1 MPALLNS
8 SGTSS
13 HSLGRT
19 LCRGVTY
26 SHFSSSADDIG
37 FLCCTAG
44 AECALA
50 ESFKAAATLCD
61 LNLPPLPNSGRLVAV
76 ANRACADAAMAVAAM
91 GLMEP
96 LLHEADPSGSL
107 LLLPV
112 VEEGVHGSEVV
123 PIG

>member
-1 MPALLNS
+1 MPARLNS

-50 ESFKAAATLCD
+50 ESFKAAAAD
-61 LNLPPLPNSGRLVAV
+61 LNFPPLPNSGRLVAV
-76 ANRACADAAMAVAAM
+76 ASRACADAAMAVAAM

-107 LLLPV
+107 LLP
-112 VEEGVHGSEVV
+112 VEEGVHGSKVV
-123 PIG
+123 PNG